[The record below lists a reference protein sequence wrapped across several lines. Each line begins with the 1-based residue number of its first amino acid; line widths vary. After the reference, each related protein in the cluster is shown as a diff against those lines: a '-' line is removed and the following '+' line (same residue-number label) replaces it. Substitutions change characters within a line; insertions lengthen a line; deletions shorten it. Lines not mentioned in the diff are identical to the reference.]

1 MKVRNHRI
9 RPVLI
14 IAAGGVNDDNLP
26 GPGILGRFESRF
38 GIFEDYRSFRRRS
51 QNLHRHSGTLKLSMD
66 YPCEQQQDILDFL
79 FPTITK
85 GKSFTNNFA
94 SCLSPNCSTPTI
106 RPSIRFPFKI
116 DLYAESISSSS
127 ERVWESSTEL
137 DFQPNAS
144 AQGLAAKRSH
154 NIEVIIPHTGSYS
167 MSSAYWPALLTAII
181 ENAASRDCSLR
192 SFKIRCRVGAPT
204 PGPSLI
210 TRETVPV
217 ETPANAAISLIV
229 IVILTSFQSS
239 GIKGMRRNAEVVFSA
254 DSRFD

>member
-144 AQGLAAKRSH
+144 GSRFGGETFPQYRSD
-154 NIEVIIPHTGSYS
+154 Y
-167 MSSAYWPALLTAII
+167 SAYRKLLDVQRLLA
-181 ENAASRDCSLR
+181 R
-192 SFKIRCRVGAPT
+192 STDRHH
-204 PGPSLI
+204 
-210 TRETVPV
+210 
-217 ETPANAAISLIV
+217 
-229 IVILTSFQSS
+229 
-239 GIKGMRRNAEVVFSA
+239 
-254 DSRFD
+254 